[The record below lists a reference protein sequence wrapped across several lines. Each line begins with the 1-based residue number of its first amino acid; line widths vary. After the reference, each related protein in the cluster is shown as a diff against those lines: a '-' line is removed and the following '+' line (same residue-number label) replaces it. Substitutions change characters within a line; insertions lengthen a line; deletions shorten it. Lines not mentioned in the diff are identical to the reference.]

1 MRKLLCVIS
10 LLPLA
15 LLCMAV
21 PTMAQTCLTSNS
33 TWSNSAPFPSQ
44 SGTFSATFDLTPQ
57 AAGSDAIMGF
67 SLNAPTTYSSL
78 AIVVRFNSSGF
89 IDARN
94 GSNYTAVSS
103 IPYTSGLTYHLQLN
117 INISAHT
124 YSASVTPPGGSAT
137 ALATNY
143 AFRTEQ
149 SSVASLNTWAV
160 ESDQGSETACNATAT
175 PAVAPISLNVTGSA
189 KFATSGA
196 AIITGAA
203 LNFQQW
209 NGTAWVPIGTVSSN
223 SSGNLTG
230 TIAVQPALVNAGGTL
245 SFQIGING
253 MGAVTSFTL
262 LASQFAHSSTGLTL
276 SLLVFDSSID
286 AKSFSVGLL
295 P

>member
-1 MRKLLCVIS
+1 MKKLLCVIS
-10 LLPLA
+10 LLPLTLFCVA
-15 LLCMAV
+15 L
-21 PTMAQTCLTSNS
+21 PTFAQTCLTSNS
-33 TWSNSAPFPSQ
+33 TWSNSAPVPSQ

-67 SLNAPTTYSSL
+67 SLNAPTTYTSL
-78 AIVVRFNSSGF
+78 AVVVRFNSSGF

-124 YSASVTPPGGSAT
+124 FSAYITPPGGSAT

-143 AFRTEQ
+143 AFRSEQ

-160 ESDQGSETACNATAT
+160 ESDQGSETVCNTT
-175 PAVAPISLNVTGSA
+175 PLAVASIPLNVSGSA
-189 KFATSGA
+189 KFAPSGTP
-196 AIITGAA
+196 IITGAA

-209 NGTAWVPIGTVSSN
+209 NGAAWVPIGTVSSD
-223 SSGNLTG
+223 SSGNLSG
-230 TIAVQPALVNAGGTL
+230 TITVQPALVNAGGAL

-253 MGAVTSFTL
+253 IGAVTSFTL
-262 LASQFAHSSTGLTL
+262 LASQFAHHSTGMTL
-276 SLLVFDSSID
+276 SLQVFDSSID